1 MIWSDTRAVSIT
13 LNYSIAIGITTLLT
27 AGLIIGAAGLIQ
39 SQQERVARQ
48 QADEIGADLLSQA
61 DKLDRINES
70 TERSETTV
78 QLEYP
83 STLAGS
89 SYTVSFNRSS
99 DRFDQF
105 EWTLRINSSVL
116 TGGAVYPVPKSL
128 DVEVS
133 STVGAS
139 PVLCQRQN
147 GNITFG
153 GC

>member
-48 QADEIGADLLSQA
+48 QADEIGA
-61 DKLDRINES
+61 
-70 TERSETTV
+70 ERSETTV